1 MADVWPCQACTF
13 LNHTLMKC
21 CEVCETPRGK
31 DGSASPFY
39 PAPAAAPRV
48 WSSPSPSSPSF
59 LSPPSSP
66 SSSSSFSSAS
76 SSSSHFPGGG
86 DHPAPLDE
94 VSQRLHICRKR
105 DYRFLSLEAL
115 ALTALPA
122 TLAQSLAPPPDD
134 VVATTTTSEPVDT
147 TNEPVDTTNEPV
159 DTTHTT
165 AHTDAAL
172 EEKADDATLS
182 CSVVLRPGSLA
193 VVLDGARLATQLT
206 TLFLND
212 NALTSFPVAL
222 ARLGQLRELHM
233 HYNHLTTL
241 PPEIGDFAHLE
252 KLFLS
257 HNALVSLPPEIG
269 RLTSLQTLSL
279 FNNKLTS
286 VPPELGQLR
295 SLHSL
300 FLNDN
305 ALTSLPP
312 QTFDALA
319 GTLTVLQLNANR
331 LSSLPAQIGR
341 LSGLRKLN
349 IEANALVTVPASLAL
364 LTDLSVLAFRRNL
377 FHYAVGGT
385 WNVSPPTLLHLACAA
400 VRCHIRALSLPSSS
414 SSSSLSLSPAVEE
427 VLSSASPLSTST
439 PPSPPEATSP
449 ITAIYDRPRIVD
461 KNDKNADHHDG
472 EAAHDGVMST
482 LAMVQGLNITE
493 ELKKLL
499 LEGESA
505 CSVCGKLLYGDGH
518 VVRVFPMELT
528 PSVSGGGLSLSLT
541 APADTGTATAPAGTA
556 TATTGQTGTAALAAP
571 PTPAAGGGGG
581 GGLLTAIPPHRPK
594 VVVRG
599 TYCSWLCAK
608 RQVPLA
614 GGYGGRP
621 DRACAAPPPPALVT
635 QRPWLRETTATA
647 ALWRG

>member
-1 MADVWPCQACTF
+1 
-13 LNHTLMKC
+13 
-21 CEVCETPRGK
+21 
-31 DGSASPFY
+31 
-39 PAPAAAPRV
+39 
-48 WSSPSPSSPSF
+48 
-59 LSPPSSP
+59 
-66 SSSSSFSSAS
+66 
-76 SSSSHFPGGG
+76 
-86 DHPAPLDE
+86 
-94 VSQRLHICRKR
+94 
-105 DYRFLSLEAL
+105 
-115 ALTALPA
+115 
-122 TLAQSLAPPPDD
+122 
-134 VVATTTTSEPVDT
+134 
-147 TNEPVDTTNEPV
+147 
-159 DTTHTT
+159 
-165 AHTDAAL
+165 
-172 EEKADDATLS
+172 
-182 CSVVLRPGSLA
+182 LA

-269 RLTSLQTLSL
+269 RLTSLQVRAQALPAHQSDLYSPHDTTRHDTTRHDTPRHATPRHDTTRHDTTRHARNRTNDTQTLSL

-312 QTFDALA
+312 QMFDALA

-414 SSSSLSLSPAVEE
+414 SSSSLSSSLSLSPAVEE

-581 GGLLTAIPPHRPK
+581 GGLLTAIPPHR
-594 VVVRG
+594 
-599 TYCSWLCAK
+599 CAS
-608 RQVPLA
+608 L
-614 GGYGGRP
+614 
-621 DRACAAPPPPALVT
+621 PPFFSCD
-635 QRPWLRETTATA
+635 
-647 ALWRG
+647 G